1 MPDLLSLD
9 LGPFVVIMLIL
20 ATVIGSVLYALYKGI
35 NRLLAFLEK
44 HDV

>member
-9 LGPFVVIMLIL
+9 LGPFIVLMLIL
-20 ATVIGSVLYALYKGI
+20 ASVIGGVLYALYKGI
-35 NRLLAFLEK
+35 NGLIAFLER